1 MKVVLSARVEADI
14 ADQLQYGIDHF
25 GQRVAE
31 RTFSRVDTF
40 LFKFL
45 PAYPY
50 SGNYLD
56 ERRVYEVW
64 IARTPFVIFYR
75 VDGERDTITVLAL
88 FHHAQNWAAFDPDE
102 C

>member
-14 ADQLQYGIDHF
+14 ANQLQYGVDRF
-25 GQRVAE
+25 GPRVAE
-31 RTFSRVDTF
+31 RTFSRVYRF
-40 LFKFL
+40 LFEFL

-50 SGNYLD
+50 SGNYVD
-56 ERRVYEVW
+56 ERNVYEVW

-75 VDGERDTITVLAL
+75 VESDTITVLAL

-102 C
+102 